1 MINLSNKIFFILL
14 MFFPLS
20 VLVGPSVSLINIVI
34 ISAMYLYFF
43 LKFKHYNFLLKDKTV
58 RLLTFLYLYLV
69 FNTIISLSIENS
81 IYRNLGFIRFV
92 LFFLAINYI
101 FFAIKTSAKIFFIWT
116 IIFLIFIFDV
126 YFERFSGANIFGWGA
141 TSLNGVPQPHG
152 ERIVSFFKDEP
163 IAGAFINGFIFIIL
177 GYLLNVLKNK
187 KYRNII
193 FLITILIFFS
203 AVLITGERSNT
214 LKVLFGLILLVC
226 LIDIFDFKSKI
237 TFFIVLPILIMIVVN
252 NSDYL
257 KHRYIGQ
264 IFSKI
269 YAEKNLE
276 YFENNIYIKLY
287 KSGFEVFKNNP
298 LTGVGNKNYR
308 VETCSHK
315 NKFKKNDYFC
325 TTHPHQIY
333 FEFLAEHGFV
343 GIILLLYIFFK
354 LIFKN
359 LREIIG
365 SQNYLQIGAFTF
377 LISNF
382 LPLLP
387 SGAFFSDFNIS
398 LFILNLSILYAV
410 NEKTNIFFIK
420 ENKNDIFKI

>member
-1 MINLSNKIFFILL
+1 ML
-14 MFFPLS
+14 FFPLS
-20 VLVGPSVSLINIVI
+20 VLVGPSISLINIVI

-58 RLLTFLYLYLV
+58 RLLIFLYLYLV

-257 KHRYIGQ
+257 KNRYIGQ

-269 YAEKNLE
+269 YTEKNLE

-398 LFILNLSILYAV
+398 LFVLNLSILYAV

>member
-14 MFFPLS
+14 LFFPLS
-20 VLVGPSVSLINIVI
+20 VLVGPSISLINIVI
-34 ISAMYLYFF
+34 TSAMYLYFF

-101 FFAIKTSAKIFFIWT
+101 FFAIKTNTKIFFIWT

-193 FLITILIFFS
+193 FLISILIFFS